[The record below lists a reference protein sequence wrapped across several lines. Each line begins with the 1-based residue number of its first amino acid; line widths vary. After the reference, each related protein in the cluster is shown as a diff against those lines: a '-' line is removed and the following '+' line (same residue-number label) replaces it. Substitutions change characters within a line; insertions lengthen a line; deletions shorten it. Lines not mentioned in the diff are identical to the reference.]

1 MKLVLTLSIT
11 ALLMGC
17 GNMVKNGAIVE
28 AQNALNDSNY
38 AEALENTDIAE
49 SFGDLSDA
57 DTAKIH
63 YLRAQSLEGL
73 GRHADAALSYQ
84 YVVEQHA
91 SSAYSGPSQQRLD
104 ALNALS
110 EN

>member
-1 MKLVLTLSIT
+1 MKVFLMLSMT

-17 GNMVKNGAIVE
+17 GNMVKNGAMVE
-28 AQNALNDSNY
+28 AQNALNSSDY
-38 AEALENTDIAE
+38 TEALENTDIAE

-57 DTAKIH
+57 ETAKLH

-73 GRHADAALSYQ
+73 GRQADAALSYQ
-84 YVVEQHA
+84 YVVEQHG
-91 SSAYSGPSQQRLD
+91 SSAYAGPSQQRLD

-110 EN
+110 SN